1 MPSPF
6 PGMDPYLEDQ
16 EHWMNVHASL
26 ITEIGSRLT
35 EQLRPRYFGR
45 IAQRAYLTKDDDPA
59 WKTII
64 LDAYLVVTPPM
75 SGGRRGS
82 SPSASRSDLNDP
94 SLENESGGV
103 AVAAEP
109 VTIRFPAFEM
119 REPYLEIIDTR
130 DRKVIT
136 IIEVLS
142 PTNKVAGSR
151 GRRKYKRKRDRVL
164 QSRTHLVEI
173 DLLRGG
179 ASFFSEEM
187 RAGCDYTVHVSRE
200 IDRPDESQLW
210 RITLAQILPSI
221 LISLCDDDPDATLDL
236 NAAWHAIYD
245 KAAFDLVLDYK
256 QEPGTPLTPA
266 QAAWSDRL
274 LRTKGLR

>member
-16 EHWMNVHASL
+16 EHWMNVHHRL
-26 ITEIGSRLT
+26 ITEVGDRLA
-35 EQLRPRYFGR
+35 EQLRPRYFVSVEE
-45 IAQRAYLTKDDDPA
+45 RAYLTNDDDPA
-59 WKTII
+59 WKTIVP
-64 LDAYLVVTPPM
+64 DAHLVVTPPV
-75 SGGRRGS
+75 SGGRRD
-82 SPSASRSDLNDP
+82 PSRSVSKSGLSDLSVED
-94 SLENESGGV
+94 ESGGV
-103 AVAAEP
+103 EVAAEP

-119 REPYLEIIDTR
+119 REPYLEIIDIR

-151 GRRKYKRKRDRVL
+151 GRQKYERKRDRVL
-164 QSRTHLVEI
+164 RSRTHLVEI

-179 ASFFSEEM
+179 ASFFSEET

-200 IDRPDESQLW
+200 IDRPDENQLW

-221 LISLCDDDPDATLDL
+221 PIHS
-236 NAAWHAIYD
+236 
-245 KAAFDLVLDYK
+245 V
-256 QEPGTPLTPA
+256 QMTPMPRST
-266 QAAWSDRL
+266 
-274 LRTKGLR
+274 